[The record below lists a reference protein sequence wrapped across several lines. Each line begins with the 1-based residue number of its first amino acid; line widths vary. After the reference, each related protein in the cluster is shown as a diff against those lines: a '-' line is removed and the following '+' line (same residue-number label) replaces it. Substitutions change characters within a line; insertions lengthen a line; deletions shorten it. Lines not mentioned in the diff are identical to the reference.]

1 MRFCVQYSDGIM
13 GSKYHYSHDFETFTE
28 AYNFMENLDP
38 KWSYK
43 NVQDYSEDG
52 KTRFYINPD
61 YYQEFLEKEKKQ

>member
-1 MRFCVQYSDGIM
+1 MQ
-13 GSKYHYSHDFETFTE
+13 TE
-28 AYNFMENLDP
+28 LWEANIIIHLILRHSQKPIIFMENLDP
-38 KWSYK
+38 KWRYK